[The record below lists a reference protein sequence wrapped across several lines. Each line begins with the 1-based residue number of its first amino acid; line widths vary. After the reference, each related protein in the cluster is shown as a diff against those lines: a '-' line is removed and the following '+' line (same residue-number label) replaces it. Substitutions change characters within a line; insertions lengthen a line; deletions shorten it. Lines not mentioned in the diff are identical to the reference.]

1 MILADLYK
9 CVGHSVLLHMAFEA
23 VARDIVNRMIVCHV
37 DGLASIEST
46 DAYHALLSGFSRELS
61 RGVEDKKQIRAAV
74 LRYYD
79 ELSRRSARDLDSVQ
93 TIGFFSRVLQE
104 AFKIPFRLDFYDVR
118 KQAEG
123 IVGFLY
129 QDALLGGN
137 YGMNYMRGIFFDL
150 QQNDVSGIDIREAI
164 LDDFSEVYPKTRVAP
179 RANDIARM
187 NAMFEEFF
195 GMVLDLEIT
204 DEMDED
210 RDQYMKKDQMMRM
223 GESDS
228 ASHPVAGPGLKSLAE
243 IDTRLRSLIKTF
255 NA

>member
-1 MILADLYK
+1 M
-9 CVGHSVLLHMAFEA
+9 
-23 VARDIVNRMIVCHV
+23 
-37 DGLASIEST
+37 
-46 DAYHALLSGFSRELS
+46 SGFSRELS

-93 TIGFFSRVLQE
+93 TMGFFSRVLQE

-150 QQNDVSGIDIREAI
+150 QRNDVSGIDLRGAI

-179 RANDIARM
+179 RANDIVKM
-187 NAMFEEFF
+187 NDMFEEIFE
-195 GMVLDLEIT
+195 MVLDLEIT
-204 DEMDED
+204 ESMDED
-210 RDQYMKKDQMMRM
+210 RDEYMKKDRMMHT

-228 ASHPVAGPGLKSLAE
+228 ASHPVAGPGLQSLAE